1 MNNIGIDSYACY
13 IPKIYLPIE
22 SLAAER
28 NIEVDKLK
36 KGLGI
41 HKIALMD
48 LHEDTATMAANA
60 LLQLFQ
66 KEKINPKDVGRIYMS
81 TESAIDAAK
90 PTSSYVVEM
99 VETLLEKEFGT
110 RNMKHV
116 DVVDFTFAC
125 VAGVDVLHNTIDW
138 VRCNPNKIGIVI
150 ASDYAKYP
158 LASPGEYTQGAGAVC
173 FSIKANPSI
182 LTIENNFGIG
192 FKSEHDFFK
201 PRRKI
206 ASNLLNNNEDAD
218 DKFVEIFSDEP
229 IYDGHFSNECYK
241 NRIEEAYNNF
251 KENVATK
258 ENIIDTWTALVF
270 HLPFAFQG
278 RKSILNLFFKEFF
291 KNNFI
296 QEILNTEEYK
306 DENINE
312 PSKKLLNE
320 VSKTNEFGIFIE
332 QKVKPAE
339 QFSSEIGNIYSASI
353 FMALLSCL
361 HSITNIN
368 QGKIGFFS
376 YGSGSKSKVFEGSLV
391 NGWQSKVNVSLMQN
405 TLQNRTAISF
415 KEYYLLHTKRIEK
428 SLLQPNNEFIL
439 ESVAADGDLPG
450 KRQYSYKNI

>member
-1 MNNIGIDSYACY
+1 MKKIGIDAYAYY

-22 SLAAER
+22 VLATQR

-48 LHEDTATMAANA
+48 MHEDTATMASNA

-66 KEKINPKDVGRIYMS
+66 NEKINPKDVGRIYMS
-81 TESAIDAAK
+81 TESALDAAK

-99 VETLLEKEFGT
+99 VENFFEEEFGT

-125 VAGVDVLHNTIDW
+125 VAGVDVLHNTLDW

-158 LASPGEYTQGAGAVC
+158 LSSPGEYTQGAGAVC

-182 LTIENNFGIG
+182 LIIENNFGIS

-206 ASNLLNNNEDAD
+206 ASDLLKNNEDSD
-218 DKFVEIFSDEP
+218 NKFVEIFSDEP

-241 NRIEEAYNNF
+241 NRIEEAYYNF
-251 KENVATK
+251 KENLFTQ
-258 ENIIDTWTALVF
+258 ENIIDTWSSLVF

-278 RKSILNLFFKEFF
+278 RKSILNLFFKEFY

-296 QEILNTEEYK
+296 QEILNTEDFK
-306 DENINE
+306 NENINQ
-312 PSKKLLNE
+312 PSKKILNE
-320 VSKTNEFGIFIE
+320 VSKTDAFKNFIDT
-332 QKVKPAE
+332 KVKPAE

-361 HSITNIN
+361 HSITNVN

-415 KEYYLLHTKRIEK
+415 KEYYLLHTKRIDK

-439 ESVAADGDLPG
+439 ESVDFDGELPG